1 MFQRRHRSFAPIF
14 LLQML
19 RGVLFKCL
27 ASLRLLLLLYVHS
40 FIVWLY
46 STRVLF
52 YFVLSLLS
60 REEKGKFFSEVLR
73 CSRLSR
79 QKNFDASI
87 IRSQFWINHFST
99 FLSFLSLSLACDYT
113 PPQKVREIERIKT
126 ERERERGLK
135 KCPRR
140 LCVQR

>member
-19 RGVLFKCL
+19 RGVVFKCL

-40 FIVWLY
+40 FVVVIFNA
-46 STRVLF
+46 RFILF
-52 YFVLSLLS
+52 CSLLS

-87 IRSQFWINHFST
+87 ISSQFWINIFQRFSHF
-99 FLSFLSLSLACDYT
+99 SLSLACDYT

-126 ERERERGLK
+126 HTHTHTQREREREG
-135 KCPRR
+135 
-140 LCVQR
+140 

>member
-40 FIVWLY
+40 FIVWLYY

-126 ERERERGLK
+126 HTHTHTHTDREREREG
-135 KCPRR
+135 
-140 LCVQR
+140 